1 MIEPTTLIIIE
12 PTHEK
17 DKDLIMSIEVIS
29 YVVMKSLVQGT
40 RYFRSNKCRLQLE
53 RMKLVKL

>member
-29 YVVMKSLVQGT
+29 YVVMKSLFKVQDI
-40 RYFRSNKCRLQLE
+40 LE
-53 RMKLVKL
+53 VTSVGCNLKE